1 MRFDATEPHAILPEA
16 VAGLLEQLTGK
27 VTSVKSSLP
36 EPYCLASEGGE
47 PIEWSAVSS
56 GGGSSG
62 MLAVIPLSGP
72 LSPDGRYGGTSLNGF
87 TRAIAMADANPNI
100 GYILIHITSPGGTV
114 TGTPEAGEAVR
125 AVRDGGRTR
134 IVAIADG
141 MMASAATW
149 IGTAAE
155 EVVVTPSGEAGSI
168 GVISMYADQSK
179 LLESIGLSVE
189 VIRNP
194 AKKAR
199 FTGIEPMTED
209 MRQTMETRNASAYER
224 FKRAIADNRKVRVD
238 TVEAKFGGG
247 EMMDATEAKAAGLVD
262 RIDTLDATI
271 SRMLKRPARKAP
283 SSALAA
289 LALTTLDE

>member
-16 VAGLLEQLTGK
+16 VAELVGQLTGRLPRAQQA
-27 VTSVKSSLP
+27 VP
-36 EPYCLASEGGE
+36 EPYCLATEGGE
-47 PIEWSAVSS
+47 PVDWAASMA
-56 GGGSSG
+56 GGGSAG

-87 TRAIAMADANPNI
+87 ARAVAMADANPNI
-100 GYILIHITSPGGTV
+100 SGILIHITSPGGTV
-114 TGTPEAGEAVR
+114 TGTPEAGDAVR

-134 IVAIADG
+134 IVALADG

-155 EVVVTPSGEAGSI
+155 EVAITPSGEAGSI
-168 GVISMYADQSK
+168 GVISMYLDRSKMADDMGVK
-179 LLESIGLSVE
+179 IDIV
-189 VIRNP
+189 RNP
-194 AKKAR
+194 DKKAR
-199 FTGIEPMTED
+199 FSGFEPLSEE

-224 FKRAIADNRKVRVD
+224 FKRAMADNRKVRVD

-247 EMMDATEAKAAGLVD
+247 EMMDADAAKEAGLVD
-262 RIDTLDATI
+262 RIDTLDRTI

-289 LALTTLDE
+289 LALTTLDS